1 MKSVNQ
7 VTEIVIGRPIEV
19 HKALGPGLLES
30 AYKACLRYE
39 LLNAVVEV
47 KTEVPLPLVYKEVHL
62 ECGYRADFVVEN
74 KVIIELKAVDALND
88 IHVAQSLTY
97 LKLSNCKIGLL
108 INFNL
113 LQLTK
118 GLRRLINKHYI
129 EPH

>member
-1 MKSVNQ
+1 
-7 VTEIVIGRPIEV
+7 
-19 HKALGPGLLES
+19 
-30 AYKACLRYE
+30 
-39 LLNAVVEV
+39 
-47 KTEVPLPLVYKEVHL
+47 
-62 ECGYRADFVVEN
+62 
-74 KVIIELKAVDALND
+74 VIIELKAVDALND

>member
-7 VTEIVIGRPIEV
+7 VTEIVIGRAIEV

>member
-1 MKSVNQ
+1 
-7 VTEIVIGRPIEV
+7 
-19 HKALGPGLLES
+19 
-30 AYKACLRYE
+30 
-39 LLNAVVEV
+39 
-47 KTEVPLPLVYKEVHL
+47 
-62 ECGYRADFVVEN
+62 
-74 KVIIELKAVDALND
+74 VIIELKAVDALND

-108 INFNL
+108 INFNV